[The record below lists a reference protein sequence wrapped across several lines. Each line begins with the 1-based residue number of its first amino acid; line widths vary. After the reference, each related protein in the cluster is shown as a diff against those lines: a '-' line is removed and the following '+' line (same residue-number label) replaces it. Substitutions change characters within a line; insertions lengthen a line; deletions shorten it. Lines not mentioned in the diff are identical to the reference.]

1 MQATVNNAN
10 AVGDPEIID
19 LSDEDPIQG
28 APEGPPWKVLVV
40 DDDPEI
46 HEVTRLNLRRLLF
59 RDRPLALLPA
69 LSARAAREVLR
80 QQPDVALALI
90 DVVME
95 TEHAGL
101 DLVRFIRSGPNNPAI
116 RLVLRTGQP
125 GQAPQEKV
133 IVEYEIDGYTAKTEM
148 TATKLVTTVITA
160 LRGYEAMH
168 SLALLNKELEQR
180 VAARTSELEK
190 LAMLDA
196 LTGLANRRH
205 FEARALLEVADAR
218 REASPLTLFAIDI
231 DHFKGVNDA
240 HGHAAGDLVLQQIA
254 QEIARAVRPG
264 DLVARIGG
272 EEFAVVLPRT
282 PSDDACVVAERIR
295 SSIEAMHVQDG
306 ETAIAVTTSIGVA
319 SLADVEDHFA
329 PVLGRADEALYRAKH
344 AGRNRV
350 VVA

>member
-1 MQATVNNAN
+1 MNNAN
-10 AVGDPEIID
+10 AADDPEIIHFQD
-19 LSDEDPIQG
+19 DEPTPVSP
-28 APEGPPWKVLVV
+28 ARPPWKVLVV

-69 LSARAAREVLR
+69 LSAQAARAVLQ

-101 DLVRFIRSGPNNPAI
+101 DLVRFIRSEPNNPAI

-133 IVEYEIDGYTAKTEM
+133 IVEFEIDGYTAKTEM

-160 LRGYEAMH
+160 LRGYEALH
-168 SLALLNKELEQR
+168 SLALLNTELEQR

-205 FEARALLEVADAR
+205 FEARAAVEVADAR
-218 REASPLTLFAIDI
+218 REESPLTLFALDI
-231 DHFKGVNDA
+231 DHFKRVNDA
-240 HGHAAGDLVLQQIA
+240 HGHAAGDQVLQQIA
-254 QEIARAVRPG
+254 QAMSRAVRPG

-282 PSDDACVVAERIR
+282 PSDDACVVAEHVRCAIETMQVHIGG
-295 SSIEAMHVQDG
+295 SS
-306 ETAIAVTTSIGVA
+306 IAVTTSIGVA
-319 SLADVEDHFA
+319 SLADIEDHFA
-329 PVLGRADEALYRAKH
+329 PVLARADEALYRAKH

-350 VVA
+350 MVA

>member
-1 MQATVNNAN
+1 
-10 AVGDPEIID
+10 
-19 LSDEDPIQG
+19 
-28 APEGPPWKVLVV
+28 
-40 DDDPEI
+40 
-46 HEVTRLNLRRLLF
+46 
-59 RDRPLALLPA
+59 
-69 LSARAAREVLR
+69 
-80 QQPDVALALI
+80 
-90 DVVME
+90 VVME

-101 DLVRFIRSGPNNPAI
+101 DLVRFIRSEPNNPAI
-116 RLVLRTGQP
+116 RVVLRTGQP

-133 IVEYEIDGYTAKTEM
+133 IVEFEIDGYTAKTEM

-205 FEARALLEVADAR
+205 FEARAAVEVADAR
-218 REASPLTLFAIDI
+218 RDESPLTLFAIDI
-231 DHFKGVNDA
+231 DHFKRVNDS
-240 HGHAAGDLVLQQIA
+240 HGHAAGDLVLQQISQA
-254 QEIARAVRPG
+254 ISRAARPG

-282 PSDDACVVAERIR
+282 QSEEGCAVAERIR
-295 SSIEAMHVQDG
+295 CAIEALQIQTG
-306 ETAIAVTTSIGVA
+306 ATSIAVTTSIGVA
-319 SLADVEDHFA
+319 SLDATEDHFA
-329 PVLGRADEALYRAKH
+329 PVLARADEALYRAKH

-350 VVA
+350 MVA

>member
-1 MQATVNNAN
+1 MPNTIEAEWHATVNNAN
-10 AVGDPEIID
+10 PVDDPEIIQLHD
-19 LSDEDPIQG
+19 DEPDP
-28 APEGPPWKVLVV
+28 APPEGPPWKVLVV

-59 RDRPLALLPA
+59 RDRPVALLPA
-69 LSARAAREVLR
+69 LSARAARAVLL

-101 DLVRFIRSGPNNPAI
+101 DLIRFIRSKPNNPAI

-133 IVEYEIDGYTAKTEM
+133 IVEYEIDGYSAKTEM

-168 SLALLNKELEQR
+168 ALALLNQELEQR

-205 FEARALLEVADAR
+205 FEARAAVEVSDAR
-218 REASPLTLFAIDI
+218 RQESPLTLFALDI
-231 DHFKGVNDA
+231 DHFKWVNDA
-240 HGHAAGDLVLQQIA
+240 HGHAAGDLVLQQVA
-254 QEIARAVRPG
+254 QAISRAVRPG

-272 EEFAVVLPRT
+272 EEFAVVLPGT
-282 PSDDACVVAERIR
+282 QSDDAFVVAERIR
-295 SSIEAMHVQDG
+295 SSIEAMRIQTG
-306 ETAIAVTTSIGVA
+306 ETLIAVTTSIGVA
-319 SLADVEDHFA
+319 SLAVMEDHFA
-329 PVLGRADEALYRAKH
+329 AVLARAD
-344 AGRNRV
+344 
-350 VVA
+350 